1 MDTALITPENAL
13 DPTLQTIIDQKSLKW
28 VFVGGKGGVGKTTTA
43 CSLATQLAYN
53 RESVLLISTDP
64 AHNLSDA
71 FSQKFSKDATLVNGY
86 TNLYAME
93 IDPSGSMQEMI
104 ENSDGGQMGSMM
116 QDLAF
121 AIPGVDEAMGFA
133 EIMKHVKSMQYSVI
147 VFDTAPTGH
156 TLRFLSFPAVLEK
169 ALGKLSTLSGKFGPM
184 MQSMSSMMGM
194 PANTD
199 EMFGKLEGMREVIT
213 EVNTQFKDPEKTTFV
228 CVCISEFLSLYETE
242 RLIQELTS
250 YEIDTHA
257 IVVNQL
263 LFPKKDSS
271 CEHCRVR
278 WAMQSKYLNEINE
291 LYVEDFHVVKMPLL
305 TEEVRGSDK
314 IKKFSE
320 MLVKPYQPP
329 Q

>member
-1 MDTALITPENAL
+1 
-13 DPTLQTIIDQKSLKW
+13 
-28 VFVGGKGGVGKTTTA
+28 
-43 CSLATQLAYN
+43 
-53 RESVLLISTDP
+53 
-64 AHNLSDA
+64 
-71 FSQKFSKDATLVNGY
+71 
-86 TNLYAME
+86 
-93 IDPSGSMQEMI
+93 
-104 ENSDGGQMGSMM
+104 
-116 QDLAF
+116 
-121 AIPGVDEAMGFA
+121 
-133 EIMKHVKSMQYSVI
+133 MQYSVI

-169 ALGKLSTLSGKFGPM
+169 ALSKLSTLSGKFGPM

-194 PANTD
+194 PSNTD
-199 EMFGKLEGMREVIT
+199 EMFSKLDGMREVIT

-263 LFPKKDSS
+263 LFPKKGRWQVSCKNRSRNRIALACLSCPQLLIQRFPLVRVGLVPDST

-305 TEEVRGSDK
+305 TEEVRGSEK
-314 IKKFSE
+314 MKK
-320 MLVKPYQPP
+320 
-329 Q
+329 